1 MKAAIFVIFL
11 SVLVLCQQCMAAEYT
26 YSVIYMGQDSH
37 EEAYSI
43 SRSSNLPA
51 CIAMILRYHYRNSN
65 INVLDVYRSGL
76 LSYQYDGPAF
86 ACKNVGFE
94 PLDLGFEILD
104 DDDKDNIGA
113 GKYYSKRKSGY
124 WSSAIYSLDEVKQYL
139 ELWWGNV
146 QAGTATFNS
155 VVSEIKQ
162 RPVIIKVKYNLQKD
176 HFFLLK
182 GYDDKDTED
191 VNDDTFYV
199 YDTYRN
205 WTTQKNGDI
214 WEIFSDGKGKFDYA
228 TLSSWY
234 EASGN
239 IRISFQTQLNKNEK
253 RHSYVIDTQSIEIDK
268 TAKNGDNYIW
278 NEYVGSGNWYYPTTS
293 GYSAKWIPVISKTGY
308 YKLSMIYK
316 GDNNPGG
323 TINFLVS
330 AADHYTSNASS
341 VTVSQS
347 NSNGWQVVDL
357 SGRYFFDTEQQDI
370 SYIKVENVPANC
382 RIDAI
387 RFEYIDPITEGLKYL
402 SDIQKTDGH
411 WEYNENGIGNV
422 GLTSIAVWA
431 YLNESYPTTDSTV
444 EKGIDYLLKKYS
456 NNRFYAD
463 ISNDYHSRENYD
475 TALALLSLIATK
487 SSTYQSYISNAGDS
501 LKTLQNNDQNSK
513 WYGGWSYNLTR
524 KSGWTDL
531 SNSQFSIM
539 ALKYAEAAGYSPQF
553 ETYLNRSQNYQE
565 INTYCTNES
574 DDGGYAYQPCG
585 GSTFSMTGAGLWGL
599 YLIGKDLSTD
609 QRAIKAIS
617 WIESHVNEIYNGST
631 SWYMYTCLSFAKAM
645 IFCQL
650 SQYDQGE
657 WYEGWYDKMSAAI
670 SKKQSSNGT
679 FGTVYDT
686 CFALL
691 ALQTLQP
698 PPEDLSISVKLAS
711 PANLLVKDPEG
722 NECDIDSCN
731 IPGAQ
736 FVVEDGH
743 VQHVILPDLQS
754 GSYSMF
760 FTGTDNGTCH
770 LTVTAN
776 LGVETV
782 YEEADNFDVQIND
795 YLESDLIITSING
808 SYDFHFKAP
817 EPVPPPPTSIP
828 GKCKIIK
835 YDVNKDNQIDALDI
849 TKMTTKWTKFVKG
862 EEYNA
867 SCNFNNDGQIDIFDF
882 MLISNCY
889 GKQDDSQCYDIVDCP

>member
-1 MKAAIFVIFL
+1 MKAAFFVIFL

-26 YSVIYMGQDSH
+26 YSVVYMGQDSH

-65 INVLDVYRSGL
+65 ITVLDVYRSGL

-94 PLDLGFEILD
+94 PLELGFEILD

-146 QAGTATFNS
+146 QAGTTTFNS

-191 VNDDTFYV
+191 LNDDTFYV

-205 WTTQKNGDI
+205 WTTKKNGDI

-239 IRISFQTQLNKNEK
+239 IRISFQTQLNKNQK
-253 RHSYVIDTQSIEIDK
+253 RHSYIIDTPSIEIDK
-268 TAKNGDNYIW
+268 TAKNGNNYIW
-278 NEYVGSGNWYYPTTS
+278 NEYVGSGNWYYPTAS
-293 GYSAKWIPVISKTGY
+293 GYSAKWTPVISKTGY

-316 GDNNPGG
+316 GDNNLGG

-330 AADHYTSNASS
+330 YSDHYTTNASS

-347 NSNGWQVVDL
+347 NSNGWQIVDF
-357 SGRYFFDTEQQDI
+357 SGRYFFDTEQQDL

-387 RFEYIDPITEGLKYL
+387 RFEYIDPVTEGLEYL
-402 SDIQKTDGH
+402 ASNQQSGGN
-411 WEYNENGIGNV
+411 WNYNSTGTGDV
-422 GLTSIAVWA
+422 GLTSLAVWS
-431 YLNESYPTTDSTV
+431 YLNDAYSIDNNTV
-444 EKGIDYLLKKYS
+444 RKGIDYIKSKYQS
-456 NNRFYAD
+456 NHFYATT
-463 ISNDYHSRENYD
+463 SYENYES
-475 TALALLSLIATK
+475 AIAMLSLMATK
-487 SSTYQSYISNAGDS
+487 SSTYDSYISNS
-501 LKTLQNNDQNSK
+501 SNYLKTLQNDQSSSTY
-513 WYGGWSYNLTR
+513 YGGWGYND
-524 KSGWTDL
+524 SGKNTWADL

-539 ALKYAEAAGYSPQF
+539 ALNYANANGYESKF
-553 ETYLNRSQNYQE
+553 ETYLNRSQNY
-565 INTYCTNES
+565 NAVNSYCTNES
-574 DDGGYAYQPCG
+574 DDGGYAYSPCSS
-585 GSTFSMTGAGLWGL
+585 STFSMTGAGLWGL
-599 YLIGKDLSTD
+599 HLIGKDLSTD
-609 QRAIKAIS
+609 PRAIKALS
-617 WIESHVNEIYNGST
+617 WIESHINEIYNGSQG
-631 SWYMYTCLSFAKAM
+631 MYANLSFAKAM

-650 SQYDQGE
+650 SQYEQGE

-670 SKKQSSNGT
+670 SKKQDSNGT
-679 FGTVYDT
+679 FGSAYETT
-686 CFALL
+686 LALL

-736 FVVEDGH
+736 FVIEDGH

-754 GSYSMF
+754 GSYSLF

-770 LTVTAN
+770 LTVQAN

-782 YEEADNFDVQIND
+782 FDKAENFDVQIND

-817 EPVPPPPTSIP
+817 ELVPPIP
-828 GKCKIIK
+828 GPGTGVCKKIK
-835 YDVNKDNQIDALDI
+835 YDINNDYEIDTIDI

-862 EEYNA
+862 EEYDA
-867 SCNFNNDGQIDIFDF
+867 RCNFNNDSQIDIFDF
-882 MLISNCY
+882 MLIANCY
-889 GKQDDSQCYDIVDCP
+889 DNQDDTQCYEIVDCQ